1 VGEAGA
7 AFLPFRAVPSSPN
20 PLARLRDVVTNDIR
34 GLLTAEELPS
44 SWFERSAGDQGLFG
58 PGSSTWRVHRS
69 RAGLIGGLRALF
81 LQSLHP
87 LAMAGVAQ
95 HSDYRNDPWG
105 RLRRTG
111 SFIAVTTYGTTTAAE
126 RAIAAVRRAHEQVT
140 GVAPNGVP
148 YRAND
153 PELLAWVHA
162 TEVDSF
168 LRAFQRYGDDRLTAP
183 EADRYVAE
191 MAVVAVKLGVV
202 APPTDRSELRAYLY
216 GVRPELRAERQAREA
231 TRFLLA
237 PPLPAY
243 LRPAYGVLTAAA
255 VGLLPAFARAELRL
269 PAPPLADPLV
279 VRPAARALLGVLGW
293 AMGPPAHGADPG
305 GNARAQR
312 A

>member
-1 VGEAGA
+1 MS
-7 AFLPFRAVPSSPN
+7 SSPH
-20 PLARLRDVVTNDIR
+20 PLTRLRDVVAADVR
-34 GLLTAEELPS
+34 GLLAAEELPA
-44 SWFERSAGDQGLFG
+44 SWFERTADDQGLFG
-58 PGSSTWRVHRS
+58 PASSTWRVHRS

-95 HSDYRNDPWG
+95 HSDYRSDPWG

-111 SFIAVTTYGTTTAAE
+111 SFIAVTTYGTTGAAE

-140 GVAPNGVP
+140 GVAPSGLP

-153 PELLAWVHA
+153 PDLLAWVHA

-168 LRAFQRYGDDRLTAP
+168 LRAYQRYGGDPLTEH

-191 MAVVAVKLGVV
+191 MAVVAAKLGVLV
-202 APPTDRSELRAYLY
+202 PPTDRAELRTYLY

-231 TRFLLA
+231 VRFLLA
-237 PPLPAY
+237 PPLPVY

-255 VGLLPAFARAELRL
+255 VGLLPAFARRELRL
-269 PAPPLADPLV
+269 PAPPLADPIV
-279 VRPAARALLGVLGW
+279 VRPAARALLGALGW
-293 AMGPPAHGADPG
+293 AMGPPAHGAAAG
-305 GNARAQR
+305 RHARSQEA
-312 A
+312 